1 MIKLFTIM
9 AISLATFFGSGKQH
23 SISSIEIRGNWIYLY
38 DDSGRQY
45 KSLPSGGAGDILGY
59 SSTFFVTQKGSWIY
73 LYDAEGRR
81 YKSMPAGGV
90 GDVIGVA
97 GDSFTSR
104 KGNWI
109 YTWDRNGKKLSSRP
123 GR

>member
-1 MIKLFTIM
+1 MIKLFAIM
-9 AISLATFFGSGKQH
+9 ALSLSTLLGGKQH
-23 SISSIEIRGNWIYLY
+23 EISSIEIRGSWIYLY
-38 DDSGRQY
+38 DASGSQY
-45 KSLPSGGAGDILGY
+45 RSLPAGGAGDILGY
-59 SSTFFVTQKGSWIY
+59 SSSFFVTQKGSWIY
-73 LYDAEGRR
+73 LYDAEGKR

-97 GDSFTSR
+97 GDTFTSR
-104 KGNWI
+104 KGSWI